1 MSFGIACF
9 SQSGTKIFG
18 SEFRT
23 QNLQYAISL
32 TLTSQATSQFFA
44 MADANDS
51 TKVVVAVISENR
63 LFPGMFTVNTSS
75 TGFTISNSTSS
86 SRTVTV
92 IAFRIG

>member
-1 MSFGIACF
+1 MSYGIACF

-51 TKVVVAVISENR
+51 TKVVVAVISDNR
-63 LFPGMFTVNTSS
+63 LIPGMFTINTSS
-75 TGFTISNSTSS
+75 TGFSITNTTSI
-86 SRTVTV
+86 SRTATIIV
-92 IAFRIG
+92 FRTG

>member
-1 MSFGIACF
+1 MSYGIACF

-23 QNLQYAISL
+23 TNLQYSQSF
-32 TLTSQATSQFFA
+32 TLAGNSTSSTFA

-51 TKVVVAVISENR
+51 TKVSIAVFSTDR

-92 IAFRIG
+92 IALRIG

>member
-23 QNLQYAISL
+23 TNLQYSQSF
-32 TLTSQATSQFFA
+32 TLAGNSTSSTFA

-51 TKVVVAVISENR
+51 TKVSIAVFSTDR

-75 TGFTISNSTSS
+75 TGFSITNNRSSTQSC
-86 SRTVTV
+86 
-92 IAFRIG
+92 IGLAFRIG

>member
-1 MSFGIACF
+1 MSYGIACF

-32 TLTSQATSQFFA
+32 TLTSQATSQFFT

-75 TGFTISNSTSS
+75 TGFSITNTTSI
-86 SRTVTV
+86 SRTATIIV
-92 IAFRIG
+92 FRTG

>member
-1 MSFGIACF
+1 MSYGLNVF
-9 SQSGTKIFG
+9 SQNGTKVFG

-23 QNLQYAISL
+23 TNLEHTISL
-32 TLTSQATSQFFA
+32 TLNGQATSQFFS

-51 TKVVVAVISENR
+51 TKVVVAIVTDNR

>member
-1 MSFGIACF
+1 MSYGIACF

-32 TLTSQATSQFFA
+32 TLTSQATSQFFT

-51 TKVVVAVISENR
+51 TKVSIAVFSTDR
-63 LFPGMFTVNTSS
+63 LFPGMFVVNTSS
-75 TGFTISNSTSS
+75 TGFSITNNRNQTHTCIGL
-86 SRTVTV
+86 
-92 IAFRIG
+92 AFRIG

>member
-1 MSFGIACF
+1 MSYGIACF

-51 TKVVVAVISENR
+51 TKVVVAIITDNR
-63 LFPGMFTVNTSS
+63 LIPGMFTINTSS
-75 TGFTISNSTSS
+75 TGFSITNNRSSTQSC
-86 SRTVTV
+86 
-92 IAFRIG
+92 IGLAFRIG

>member
-32 TLTSQATSQFFA
+32 TLTSQATSPFFT

-51 TKVVVAVISENR
+51 TKVVVAIVTDNR

-75 TGFTISNSTSS
+75 TGFSITNNRSSTQSC
-86 SRTVTV
+86 
-92 IAFRIG
+92 IGLAFRIG

>member
-1 MSFGIACF
+1 MSYGIACF

-23 QNLQYAISL
+23 SNLVYTISL

-44 MADANDS
+44 LADANDS

-63 LFPGMFTVNTSS
+63 IFPGMFTVNTSS
-75 TGFTISNSTSS
+75 TGFTISNSRSFTQ
-86 SRTVTV
+86 TC
-92 IAFRIG
+92 IGLAFRIG

>member
-9 SQSGTKIFG
+9 SQNGTKVFG

-23 QNLQYAISL
+23 SNLQYSISL
-32 TLTSQATSQFFA
+32 TLAGNATSSTFS

-75 TGFTISNSTSS
+75 TGFTITNSRSFTQ
-86 SRTVTV
+86 TC
-92 IAFRIG
+92 IGLAFRIG

>member
-1 MSFGIACF
+1 MSYGIACF

-23 QNLQYAISL
+23 QNLQYASSL
-32 TLTSQATSQFFA
+32 TLTSQATSQFFT

>member
-1 MSFGIACF
+1 MSYGIACF

-32 TLTSQATSQFFA
+32 TLTSQATSQFFP

-51 TKVVVAVISENR
+51 TKVVVAVISDNR
-63 LFPGMFTVNTSS
+63 LIPGMFTINTSS
-75 TGFTISNSTSS
+75 TGFSITNNRNQTHSCIGL
-86 SRTVTV
+86 
-92 IAFRIG
+92 AFRIG

>member
-1 MSFGIACF
+1 MSYGIACF

-32 TLTSQATSQFFA
+32 TLTSQATSQFFT

-75 TGFTISNSTSS
+75 TGFTISNNTSS
-86 SRTVTV
+86 TKTATIIVFRT
-92 IAFRIG
+92 G